1 MQPDF
6 TMPLLL
12 LLLCSMWLSADCL
25 PNFEV
30 ERYDGWYNNLVNIQ
44 WGCAGSKLLRLAPA
58 SFADGVYQMWD
69 EPTVPNARRLSSSV
83 MRGDS
88 GLPSAL
94 NRTVL
99 AVFFGQQ
106 ILNEIMNTKH
116 QGCPAE
122 FVNIR
127 IPSNDSAF
135 SNGVYK
141 VLPFQ
146 RSHWDE
152 DTGSSP
158 NNPRTPSNMV
168 TAWIDGNSIYGSSQT
183 ACNAH
188 RKFAKGMLKTS
199 SNGFLAPLAEDSST
213 LINIRSPSHEFGS
226 IGPQTQYVFG
236 SPWANESPSLKAL
249 STVWLRYHNYWAQKL
264 SMAHPDW
271 NDEEV
276 FSNARK
282 WVVAIYQNIILYEWL
297 PAMLGQNVSGY
308 TGYKMHV
315 HPGISVEFEAAAM
328 RYSQTMLPPGVYTR
342 NESCHFKPTE
352 SGFIAS
358 RVCNNY
364 WNHEV
369 IVFKSRNEVDE
380 MLLGM
385 ASQIAE
391 REDHIVVE
399 DILDRMYGPL
409 KASRLDLMA
418 MNIQQGRDH
427 GAPSYN
433 EVRRAVKLPPVSQW
447 GEINPRLNQSNPEVI
462 ERLKQLYNGDISR
475 LELWP
480 GGLMECQGGPGPLFS
495 RILVDQ
501 FERIRDG
508 DRFWFENTNN
518 GMFTDTDVETVR
530 GTRFSSVLRA
540 AMMIDENSVQE
551 EVFFWRNG
559 DPCEQPKQLRVEDLE
574 VCTPPQTIDYF
585 SGSVVTFIITNVL
598 LLLIPAACVAVLWCV
613 SYNRKRSFK
622 KLTDQ
627 NDPKTEAKKETDGIP
642 AREWQGKK
650 EPLRDVRLR
659 FDDAG
664 SIKVLD
670 CAGALLRSLE
680 VKALSGVELLS
691 ASDRGN
697 LLLVHVPKEY
707 DLVIFFE
714 STIQRSQFEHQLKEF
729 VTKVANH
736 SVKTDAGTKKA
747 ILKRA
752 VTKEQ
757 RKVLLETSFKKI
769 FSKVLKIDPERNVEM
784 QADAVKQSLKCELSR
799 EELGELLGLKPSSTF
814 MQGIFHLTGKDDDGY
829 LSFNELTDVLGVFIT
844 GTAEEKSKQMFDMYA
859 TRRCGPMTKEKYELM
874 LRSFLE
880 MANYK
885 LQKKEEDSIINALF
899 SKQEFNKTEFTWQDL
914 HALLDEHY
922 NDAGSLQIHI
932 PGSVLHVQKRY
943 NNKQYNNKRNG
954 SETDRKESTTA
965 KRDQPFTD
973 AAHEHYD
980 RSKLGQKTQAF
991 KRYVENYRRHI
1002 FCVFVFYAVM
1012 AGVMVDRAF
1021 HYPGDAKDIGIQQ
1034 VTEVGIRLA
1043 RGSAA
1048 GICLCYS
1055 FILLTMCRN
1064 IITALRE
1071 TRLNHYIPFDS
1082 AVEFHRMIAMT
1093 GLVVSIVHTI
1103 GHVINVYYF
1112 SIIPLSVLSCLFPS
1126 WFYNDWSEIPPK
1138 FYWWYFQTIP
1148 GLTGVLLLVVLAV
1161 LYIFASRFSR
1171 SHSFNAFWL
1180 THQLYF
1186 AFYILM
1192 LLHGSVG
1199 LVQKPRFYMYFL
1211 PPALIFMG
1219 DRLLSL
1225 SRRKVEI
1232 DVIKA
1237 ELLPSGVTHL
1247 EFKRPHGFEYKSGQL
1262 VRVACLKLGRSEYHP
1277 FTLTSAP
1284 HENTLS
1290 VHVRAVGP
1298 WTTRLRETYS
1308 PDNSRSFSKIYL
1320 DGPFGEGHQHWN
1332 DFEVSV
1338 LVGGG
1343 IGVTPFASILKDI
1356 VHKSSINARL
1366 ISCKKVYFIWVTRT
1380 QRQFEWLTDIIRE
1393 VEENDKNDLVST
1405 HTYITQFAEKF
1416 DLRTAML
1423 YICER
1428 HFQKVSN
1435 RSLFTGL
1442 RSITHFGRPQFVPFL
1457 NSLQNLHP
1465 KVGKIGIF
1473 SCGPPGLTKTVEKSC
1488 RQLNG
1493 HDQTL
1498 FVHHYENF

>member
-213 LINIRSPSHEFGS
+213 LINIRSPSHEFGN

-249 STVWLRYHNYWAQKL
+249 STVWLRYHNYWAQNL

-297 PAMLGQNVSGY
+297 PAMLGQNVSDY

-364 WNHEV
+364 WNHE
-369 IVFKSRNEVDE
+369 VFKSRNEVDE

-691 ASDRGN
+691 ANDRGN

-932 PGSVLHVQKRY
+932 PGMELPQAKRQAERTVSFIHHR
-943 NNKQYNNKRNG
+943 KPNG
-954 SETDRKESTTA
+954 TTA